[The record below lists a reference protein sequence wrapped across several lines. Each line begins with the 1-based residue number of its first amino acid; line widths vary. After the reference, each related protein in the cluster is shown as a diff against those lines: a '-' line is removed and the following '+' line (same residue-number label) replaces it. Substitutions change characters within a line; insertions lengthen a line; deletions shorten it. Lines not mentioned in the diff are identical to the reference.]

1 MGVPRA
7 RGYHPGRRSSDGR
20 RCPQLDVPPEA
31 AGRSATAIGN
41 DRQRPLAVVLGHVRA
56 ARVDPVFLLG
66 ADVGEEGMRVLSR
79 VNSQPDWQSS

>member
-7 RGYHPGRRSSDGR
+7 RGYHSRRRASDGR

-31 AGRSATAIGN
+31 AGRSATAIGD

-56 ARVDPVFLLG
+56 ARVGPVFLLG
-66 ADVGEEGMRVLSR
+66 TNVGEEGRRVLSR
-79 VNSQPDWQSS
+79 VNSEPDWQSS